1 MSTSS
6 DVKYLNSCV
15 GVFTGFAHGSNPRK
29 LDKEGQVEIVAPNP
43 IPLELASKSIPA
55 AEWKGIRMLV
65 AGRSFPR
72 WCWAK
77 LCIPFFSVFLCAGAV
92 VGFRDLLIHIRNIF
106 CGFCFSFLFKAAS
119 EVLKLIAL
127 LISEYFW
134 IRGGYF
140 VWHTVSKWLLFTMLQ
155 WTALG
160 HIKKNSILSEK
171 LRVGSPYCAFL

>member
-1 MSTSS
+1 MNNVNQFRRQIFEQLRGCFHWLCTWKQPQE
-6 DVKYLNSCV
+6 VRQ
-15 GVFTGFAHGSNPRK
+15 GGSGWNCGTK
-29 LDKEGQVEIVAPNP
+29 PNP
-43 IPLELASKSIPA
+43 TGTGLKTIPA

-160 HIKKNSILSEK
+160 HIKKI
-171 LRVGSPYCAFL
+171 PY